1 VLINCNF
8 YRRLKLLIDKLKKSK
23 EKEATAKNM
32 SEDCCSETDTEA
44 DETDTEADDYLSDD
58 YLSNSGS
65 DNICFPKTISR
76 SKALTTGEESE
87 DDAPLMSLY
96 QSIKSSSKN
105 KTGYKESL
113 LNSTKQAEQSPSS
126 LKNQTSD
133 HQTIVSR
140 KRPHVILSDDDDD
153 DEVKCSSRKDHDCLV
168 DDLPTYNASM
178 FSLLLALL

>member
-1 VLINCNF
+1 MLINCNF
-8 YRRLKLLIDKLKKSK
+8 YRRLKLLIDKLKESK
-23 EKEATAKNM
+23 EKEAAAKNM

-44 DETDTEADDYLSDD
+44 DD

-65 DNICFPKTISR
+65 DNFCFPKTISQ
-76 SKALTTGEESE
+76 SKAPTTGEELE

-105 KTGYKESL
+105 KTGHKESL

-140 KRPHVILSDDDDD
+140 KRVRVILSDDDD
-153 DEVKCSSRKDHDCLV
+153 EVECSSRKDHDCLV

-178 FSLLLALL
+178 FSLLLTLI